1 MTAIDDIKDRLD
13 IVDIVSETVKLRKAG
28 KNYTGFCPFHPNVH
42 TPAFVVFPD
51 SGTWRCFGQCN
62 EGGDIFKFVMKREG
76 WDFSQTLKALADR
89 AGIQLEPLTPQ
100 RVEQDETQ
108 NRISKLL
115 EDVVIYYHDLLK
127 THPEGKQALSYLQQR
142 GLNDQTIEKFMLGF
156 ALPGW
161 DNLLQHM
168 NAKGVPNEYLLEA
181 GLLSE
186 RDDGGV
192 YDRFRNRI
200 MIPIRDGQGHMAGF
214 GARILDPNDVPKFL
228 NSPQTAI
235 FDKGRMLYG
244 LDAARKSI
252 RAMDQ
257 AVVVEGYLDVIML
270 HQAGYTN
277 TVSPMGTALTEDQ
290 LRMVK
295 KFTRRLVLA
304 LDADAAGQKATLRG
318 LQIAREAMD
327 HETEIGFDVR
337 GLLRQEARLQADI
350 RVTTIPEGMDPDEV
364 VLRDPLEWKKILDT
378 AKPLVVHV
386 METLAS
392 DQDVHDPKVKQDI
405 ASQVMPLIDDVP
417 NLVERDAYRQKLARL
432 LKLDESTLAGFAPRS
447 KSVVRPFSRSRRQQ
461 MQTQGAE
468 GETRKSSTIHLLDPL
483 QPLENHILA
492 AILRQPDIVYR
503 LDRML
508 QQNNLDRLKDADF
521 SSTQNQHLFALI
533 QESLSQDE
541 LDPVV
546 YIQDHKPIGIESY
559 SEEAQRFSMDSVIK
573 FDDMLSDCF
582 RTILRMRQI
591 TIHQSLQ
598 EMKYL
603 QEDGE
608 ENKTDE
614 AIQYQRRV
622 HLFTQELRK
631 ITLAMGTLTRL
642 KTS

>member
-447 KSVVRPFSRSRRQQ
+447 KSVIRPFSRSRRQQ

-483 QPLENHILA
+483 QPLEKHILA

-546 YIQDHKPIGIESY
+546 YIQDQKPIGIESY

>member
-461 MQTQGAE
+461 IQTQGAE

>member
-1 MTAIDDIKDRLD
+1 MTAIDDIKERLD
-13 IVDIVSETVKLRKAG
+13 IVDIVSETVKLRKTG
-28 KNYTGFCPFHPNVH
+28 KNFTGFCPFHPNVH

-62 EGGDIFKFVMKREG
+62 EGGDIFKFIMKREG
-76 WDFSQTLKALADR
+76 WDFAQTLKNLAER
-89 AGIQLEPLTPQ
+89 AGVQLEPLSQQ
-100 RVEQDETQ
+100 RVEQDEAQ

-127 THPEGKQALSYLQQR
+127 THPAGKQALSYLQQR
-142 GLNDQTIEKFMLGF
+142 GLTDQTIEKFMLGF

-168 NAKGVPNEYLLEA
+168 NSRNIPNEYLLEA

-200 MIPIRDGQGHMAGF
+200 MIPIRDAQGHMAGF
-214 GARILDPNDVPKFL
+214 GARIIDPNDVPKFL

-235 FDKGRMLYG
+235 FDKGRLLYG
-244 LDAARKSI
+244 MDAARKSI

-304 LDADAAGQKATLRG
+304 LDADAAGEKATLRG

-327 HETEIGFDVR
+327 HETEISFDVR
-337 GLLRQEARLQADI
+337 GLLRHEARLQADI

-364 VLRDPLEWKKILDT
+364 VLRDPLEWKQILDS

-392 DQDVHDPKVKQDI
+392 DQDIHDPKVKQDI

-417 NLVERDAYRQKLARL
+417 NLVERDAYRQRLARL
-432 LKLDESTLAGFAPRS
+432 LKLDESTLAGFAPRL
-447 KSVVRPFSRSRRQQ
+447 KTVVRPFSRTRRQQ
-461 MQTQGAE
+461 LQKQEADQVT
-468 GETRKSSTIHLLDPL
+468 KSGSAVHLLDPL
-483 QPLENHILA
+483 QPLEKHL
-492 AILRQPDIVYR
+492 LSTLLQQPDMLYR

-521 SSTQNQHLFALI
+521 SLTQNQHLFILI
-533 QESLSQDE
+533 QESLNQDE
-541 LDPVV
+541 LDPIV
-546 YIQDHKPIGIESY
+546 YIQDRKIIG
-559 SEEAQRFSMDSVIK
+559 MDSYIDGTQKINMDTGKK
-573 FDDMLSDCF
+573 FDDMLADCF

-591 TIHQSLQ
+591 SIHQNLQ

-614 AIQYQRRV
+614 AIQYQRQV
-622 HLFTQELRK
+622 YLYSQELRK
-631 ITLAMGTLTRL
+631 ITLALGTLTRL

>member
-28 KNYTGFCPFHPNVH
+28 KNFTGFCPFHPNVH

-76 WDFSQTLKALADR
+76 WDFAQTLKTLADR

-100 RVEQDETQ
+100 RVEHDETQ

-127 THPEGKQALSYLQQR
+127 THPSGKQALSYLQQR

-168 NAKGVPNEYLLEA
+168 NTKGVPNEYLLEA

-295 KFTRRLVLA
+295 KFTRRLILA

-405 ASQVMPLIDDVP
+405 ASQVMPLIADVP

-447 KSVVRPFSRSRRQQ
+447 KAVVRPFSRSRRQQ
-461 MQTQGAE
+461 MQTQDAE
-468 GETRKSSTIHLLDPL
+468 GETRKNSTIHLLDPL
-483 QPLENHILA
+483 QPLEKHVLA

-591 TIHQSLQ
+591 TIHQNLQ

-608 ENKTDE
+608 ENETDE
-614 AIQYQRRV
+614 AIQYQRSV

>member
-13 IVDIVSETVKLRKAG
+13 IVDIVSETVKLRKTG
-28 KNYTGFCPFHPNVH
+28 KNFTGFCPFHPNVH

-62 EGGDIFKFVMKREG
+62 EGGDIFKYVMKREG
-76 WDFSQTLKALADR
+76 WDFAQALKALADR
-89 AGIQLEPLTPQ
+89 AGVQLEPLTPQ

-115 EDVVIYYHDLLK
+115 EDVVVYYHNLLK
-127 THPEGKQALSYLQQR
+127 THPAGKEALSYLQTR
-142 GLNDQTIEKFMLGF
+142 GLSDQTIEKFMLGF

-168 NAKGVPNEYLLEA
+168 NSKGVPNEYLLEA
-181 GLLSE
+181 GLLTE
-186 RDDGGV
+186 RDDGSV

-214 GARILDPNDVPKFL
+214 GARIIDPNDVPKFL

-252 RAMDQ
+252 RSMNQ
-257 AVVVEGYLDVIML
+257 AVVVEGYFDVIML

-277 TVSPMGTALTEDQ
+277 TISPMGTALTEDQ
-290 LRMVK
+290 LRLLK

-364 VLRDPLEWKKILDT
+364 VMRDPLEWKNILDT

-392 DQDVHDPKVKQDI
+392 DQDVHDPKIKKDI
-405 ASQVMPLIDDVP
+405 ASQVMPLIEDVP

-447 KSVVRPFSRSRRQQ
+447 QAVVRPFSRSRRKQ
-461 MQTQGAE
+461 MQTHEADQ
-468 GETRKSSTIHLLDPL
+468 ETRKNSTIHLLDPL
-483 QPLENHILA
+483 LPLENHIMA

-521 SSTQNQHLFALI
+521 SSTQNQQLYKLVL
-533 QESLSQDE
+533 ESLNQDE
-541 LDPVV
+541 VDPIV
-546 YIQDHKPIGIESY
+546 YIQEHKPIGIEFF
-559 SEEAQRFSMDSVIK
+559 SEEAQRFGMDSVVK

-582 RTILRMRQI
+582 RTILRVRQLS
-591 TIHQSLQ
+591 IHQNLQ

-608 ENKTDE
+608 ENRTDE
-614 AIQYQRRV
+614 TIQYQRQV
-622 HLFTQELRK
+622 HLYTQELRK
-631 ITLAMGTLTRL
+631 ITLAMGTLSRL